1 MKNNLIP
8 ESRLAVTHKQGG
20 EMWNLVKYGRDDEG
34 NIIKLDPE
42 DEQKIKD
49 IADHMAWL
57 STIPHE
63 IPSPYHHFK
72 IGLYFRY
79 YNQTKYD
86 NYIDYHKAEFT
97 ETIGLCPNWELVD
110 YYIDKGQTAPKLEN
124 APELMRLINDCLSGK
139 VDLIITERIKSISND
154 PFEITF
160 LSRMLATQKHPIGI
174 YFVNEDMFTLASYYR
189 FDLKDAQYF
198 VGAEDDAYMPELEG
212 GVSDENES

>member
-1 MKNNLIP
+1 MC
-8 ESRLAVTHKQGG
+8 S
-20 EMWNLVKYGRDDEG
+20 
-34 NIIKLDPE
+34 
-42 DEQKIKD
+42 
-49 IADHMAWL
+49 
-57 STIPHE
+57 
-63 IPSPYHHFK
+63 
-72 IGLYFRY
+72 
-79 YNQTKYD
+79 
-86 NYIDYHKAEFT
+86 
-97 ETIGLCPNWELVD
+97 NWELVD

-124 APELMRLINDCLSGK
+124 APELMKLINDCLSGK

-198 VGAEDDAYMPELEG
+198 VGAEDDAYLPELEG

>member
-8 ESRLAVTHKQGG
+8 ESRLSVTHKQGG

-34 NIIKLDPE
+34 NIVKLDPE

-49 IADHMAWL
+49 VADHMAWL

-63 IPSPYHHFK
+63 IPSPYHPFK

-97 ETIGLCPNWELVD
+97 DTIALCPNWELVD
-110 YYIDKGQTAPKLEN
+110 YYIDKGQTAPKLDN

-198 VGAEDDAYMPELEG
+198 VGAEDDAYLPELEG

>member
-8 ESRLAVTHKQGG
+8 ESRLSVTHKQGG

-49 IADHMAWL
+49 ISEHMAWL
-57 STIPHE
+57 SSIPHE

-79 YNQTKYD
+79 YNQTKHE
-86 NYIDYHKAEFT
+86 NYIEKHKAEFT
-97 ETIGLCPNWELVD
+97 ETIALCPNWELVD

-124 APELMRLINDCLSGK
+124 APELMRLVNDCLSGK
-139 VDLIITERIKSISND
+139 VDLIITERIKGISND

-198 VGAEDDAYMPELEG
+198 VGAEDDAYLPELEG